1 MKVGGIVRRWE
12 CRGRRKKHE
21 VSTCVGRSVW
31 VGMWGTC
38 MHVREVGRVA
48 VASGAEVRYL

>member
-1 MKVGGIVRRWE
+1 MKVGGIVKRWE